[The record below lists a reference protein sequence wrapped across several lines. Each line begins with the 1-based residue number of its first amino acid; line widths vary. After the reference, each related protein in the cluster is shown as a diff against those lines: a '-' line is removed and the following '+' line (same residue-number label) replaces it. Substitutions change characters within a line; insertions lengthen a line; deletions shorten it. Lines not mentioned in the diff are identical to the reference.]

1 MDEHDM
7 RERSGVKS
15 IMPGVR
21 RFRSAVGMNVLVPGT
36 GLIALGRV
44 WLGVALAAWFA
55 LGAEVAACG
64 ALIAPASIPRWI
76 AWGAGLLAGVAW
88 LVGQGLLVTHIRT
101 LRDPNLPADLKALRD
116 LAEQALAR
124 GDLAAARLSLR
135 VALSV
140 DDSDVPTRVLWARLL
155 SKKGSRA
162 KARRAWLEAQQ
173 LDDQEVFATEIRQA
187 LERL

>member
-1 MDEHDM
+1 
-7 RERSGVKS
+7 
-15 IMPGVR
+15 
-21 RFRSAVGMNVLVPGT
+21 MNLLVPGT

-44 WLGVALAAWFA
+44 WLGIALAAWFA

-64 ALIAPASIPRWI
+64 ALIAPASIPVWI
-76 AWGAGLLAGVAW
+76 TWGTGALAATAW
-88 LVGQGLLVTHIRT
+88 LIGQGLLVTQIRT
-101 LRDPNLPADLKALRD
+101 LRDPNLPADLQALRD
-116 LAEQALAR
+116 LAEAALAR

-140 DDSDVPTRVLWARLL
+140 DDSDVPTRVLWARLM

-173 LDDQEVFATEIRQA
+173 LDEQQNFATEIRRA
-187 LERL
+187 LEQFG

>member
-1 MDEHDM
+1 
-7 RERSGVKS
+7 
-15 IMPGVR
+15 MPPVR
-21 RFRSAVGMNVLVPGT
+21 RFRTAIGMNALVPGT

-44 WLGVALAAWFA
+44 WLGIALAAWFA

-64 ALIAPASIPRWI
+64 VLIAPASIPRWI
-76 AWGAGLLAGVAW
+76 AWAAGLLAGAAW
-88 LVGQGLLVTHIRT
+88 LVGQSLLMSHVRT
-101 LRDPNLPADLKALRD
+101 LRDPSLPADLKALRD

-140 DDSDVPTRVLWARLL
+140 DDSDVATRVLWARLL

-162 KARRAWLEAQQ
+162 KARRAWLEAQE
-173 LDDQEVFATEIRQA
+173 LDNQEAFATEIRQA
-187 LERL
+187 LKQNN

>member
-1 MDEHDM
+1 M
-7 RERSGVKS
+7 RERPPVKC
-15 IMPGVR
+15 IMPPVR
-21 RFRSAVGMNVLVPGT
+21 RFHLAFGMNVLVPGT

-44 WLGVALAAWFA
+44 WLGIAVAAWFA

-76 AWGAGLLAGVAW
+76 AWATALLATAAW
-88 LVGQGLLVTHIRT
+88 LVGQGLLMTHVRT
-101 LRDPNLPADLKALRD
+101 LRDPNLPDDLKALRD

-135 VALSV
+135 VALSI
-140 DDSDVPTRVLWARLL
+140 DDSDVPTRILWARLL
-155 SKKGSRA
+155 SKKGSRS

-173 LDDQEVFATEIRQA
+173 LDNQAAFATEIRQA
-187 LERL
+187 LEQL